1 MNTDHDIQNPISIN
15 PAILKA
21 FHLMWDPFPHGVLL
35 LKKNRMIVDAN
46 SKALEQGVI
55 LGRNC
60 FALSGK
66 GSEIHAGCLA
76 DAALREGVSKRSVIH
91 REGRIIDAYWLPI
104 KGEED
109 LFVHFTIYTTKSPEG
124 K

>member
-1 MNTDHDIQNPISIN
+1 MNTDNIQDPISIN
-15 PAILKA
+15 QEILKA

-35 LKKNRMIVDAN
+35 LKKNRTIIDAN

-55 LGRNC
+55 LGRKC

-66 GSEIHAGCLA
+66 GTEKHTGCLA
-76 DAALREGVSKRSVIH
+76 DAALTEGVSKRSVIH

-104 KGEED
+104 KGEEE
-109 LFVHFTIYTTKSPEG
+109 LFVHFTIYTTEPK
-124 K
+124 KV